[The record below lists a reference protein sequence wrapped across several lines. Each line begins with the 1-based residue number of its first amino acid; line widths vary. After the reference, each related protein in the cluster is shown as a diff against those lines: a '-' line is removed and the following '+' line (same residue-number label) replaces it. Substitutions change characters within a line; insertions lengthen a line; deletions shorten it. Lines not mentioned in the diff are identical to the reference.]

1 MNIMLV
7 TTYYKSNT
15 HNRYKN
21 NKKEQVTTRQKIY
34 ILECDNCGC
43 EFEKTS
49 KRFKHT
55 QMHCCSNCN
64 HYVIAQQS
72 SVKQK
77 RINKYVDQFDASS
90 GRAIGTFLL
99 K

>member
-1 MNIMLV
+1 MLV

-34 ILECDNCGC
+34 ILECDSCGC

>member
-1 MNIMLV
+1 MLV
-7 TTYYKSNT
+7 TTHYKSNT
-15 HNRYKN
+15 HSRYKN
-21 NKKEQVTTRQKIY
+21 NKKEIVTTRQKIY
-34 ILECDNCGC
+34 VLECDGCGS

-49 KRFKHT
+49 KKFKPT

-72 SVKQK
+72 RVKQK

>member
-1 MNIMLV
+1 MLV